1 LIPKNN
7 ERTIIAQG
15 VGRQCKDAVRHTT
28 FLKELD
34 PLLELAEGQELFYM
48 LQMFPER
55 IPSGCPFLFSY
66 RASAGKTAGAFF
78 ISGGMSMYKCQGLR
92 GGAPHKMPLCVA

>member
-1 LIPKNN
+1 MIPKNN

-34 PLLELAEGQELFYM
+34 PLLELAEGQELFLVM
-48 LQMFPER
+48 AE
-55 IPSGCPFLFSY
+55 
-66 RASAGKTAGAFF
+66 ASLMG
-78 ISGGMSMYKCQGLR
+78 YCQGVLFCF
-92 GGAPHKMPLCVA
+92 PI